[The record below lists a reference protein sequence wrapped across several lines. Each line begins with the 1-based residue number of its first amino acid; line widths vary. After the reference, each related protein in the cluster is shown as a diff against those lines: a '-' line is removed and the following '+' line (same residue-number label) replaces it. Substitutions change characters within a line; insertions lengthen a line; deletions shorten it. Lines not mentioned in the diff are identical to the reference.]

1 MPALLH
7 QPFDGYFLW
16 LHYVWPMGKRNDL
29 FAGCTSFALWP
40 IVCSSNSS
48 IGSISQTRPG
58 PSSFWGSR
66 EEQRVSVHEK
76 ETRQD
81 MFPKPEHC
89 HTQPSKRP
97 GLRMDIS
104 AQKET
109 GLMVVAAGHHGLTS
123 SGVTGSGE
131 PCRISTQSPLNMN
144 IIGEWYMLFPW
155 GLACRHAV
163 SSN

>member
-1 MPALLH
+1 MATFCGFIMSGLWEKEMTFLLDVPVSLSGLLSV
-7 QPFDGYFLW
+7 QAIPPYSR
-16 LHYVWPMGKRNDL
+16 P
-29 FAGCTSFALWP
+29 
-40 IVCSSNSS
+40 
-48 IGSISQTRPG
+48 GSISQTRPG

-81 MFPKPEHC
+81 MFPKPEQC

-109 GLMVVAAGHHGLTS
+109 GLMVVVAGHHGLTS

-131 PCRISTQSPLNMN
+131 PCRISSQSPLNMN